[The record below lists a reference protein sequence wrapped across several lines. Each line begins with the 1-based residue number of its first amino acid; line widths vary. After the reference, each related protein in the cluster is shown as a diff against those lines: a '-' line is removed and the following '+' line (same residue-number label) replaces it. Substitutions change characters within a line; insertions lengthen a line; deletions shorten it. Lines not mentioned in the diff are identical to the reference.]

1 MMFLKLSK
9 TTTQQM
15 KKRVLMVLDMIAEV
29 ESNKNLVLLL
39 LYSEGKSNISATF
52 ISQYYF
58 KRPKTIR
65 LNGKKNFSK

>member
-1 MMFLKLSK
+1 
-9 TTTQQM
+9 
-15 KKRVLMVLDMIAEV
+15 MVLDMIAEV

-58 KRPKTIR
+58 KGLK
-65 LNGKKNFSK
+65 L